1 MNRRRSNLIML
12 PLSLVISVF
21 AAGCENT
28 YVADAAR
35 SSVASFINSVITTA
49 VTNVINPS

>member
-1 MNRRRSNLIML
+1 MNRRRSNLIMW
-12 PLSLVISVF
+12 PFALVISVF
-21 AAGCENT
+21 AAGCEST

-49 VTNVINPS
+49 VNNAINPS